1 MISEATM
8 RNFVMA
14 AFAAMALAGCGP
26 TTADFVQKV
35 ATSDMY
41 EVQAGKIAAEKG
53 QSDAVKQFGQQ
64 MVDAHTKT
72 TEDLTGI
79 VKTKNLKVDLPTKLD
94 ANQQKLID
102 DLNSAQEF
110 DKTYAKHQVD
120 AHQEAVNL
128 FKKYASQGDDADVK
142 QFAQKTASNHRT
154 PPGSCPLDHRLRE
167 EECNGSRALLR
178 RVSRREVEDQTQGD
192 QLLLPKG
199 GYPGCCEVCPRK
211 GHDAQVLVQGQ
222 DLLFKTEWTYG
233 HDPFPPPG

>member
-1 MISEATM
+1 M

-72 TEDLTGI
+72 TEELTSI
-79 VKTKNLKVDLPTKLD
+79 VKAKNLKVDLPSNLD
-94 ANQQKLID
+94 AKHQKLID
-102 DLNSAQEF
+102 DLNSVSAQEF
-110 DKTYAKHQVD
+110 DKTYAKQQVD
-120 AHQEAVNL
+120 AHQEAANL

-142 QFAQKTASNHRT
+142 QFAQKTLPTIEHHLEEAKKLPSG
-154 PPGSCPLDHRLRE
+154 PPS
-167 EECNGSRALLR
+167 A
-178 RVSRREVEDQTQGD
+178 
-192 QLLLPKG
+192 
-199 GYPGCCEVCPRK
+199 
-211 GHDAQVLVQGQ
+211 
-222 DLLFKTEWTYG
+222 
-233 HDPFPPPG
+233 

>member
-142 QFAQKTASNHRT
+142 QFAQKTLPTIEHHLEEAKKLPSG
-154 PPGSCPLDHRLRE
+154 PPS
-167 EECNGSRALLR
+167 A
-178 RVSRREVEDQTQGD
+178 
-192 QLLLPKG
+192 
-199 GYPGCCEVCPRK
+199 
-211 GHDAQVLVQGQ
+211 
-222 DLLFKTEWTYG
+222 
-233 HDPFPPPG
+233 